1 MTKIDKKIGELL
13 SLVIMSQSGTTTTD
27 LSRAVTGLTGSAS
40 NGQLVGTTSSQGPLA
55 LPAPTRNGFLDSSY
69 SFGISNNLH
78 LGTMGS
84 SSNNNNNNNDF
95 PTLTKLADISA
106 AEAAAAAAAA
116 ATTTSGV
123 SKTAAAT
130 ATVSSLASFKMT
142 TPSHT
147 KLLEEPDI
155 RMSQLNVVSSSRLEH
170 PLKLSPSPSPPTKSG
185 PDTGA
190 TEIRI
195 HTDASST
202 APTAS
207 NLTAFKFFE

>member
-13 SLVIMSQSGTTTTD
+13 SLVIMSQSGTTPTD

-84 SSNNNNNNNDF
+84 SSNNNNNDF

-106 AEAAAAAAAA
+106 AEAAAAAA
-116 ATTTSGV
+116 TSTSGV
-123 SKTAAAT
+123 SKTAAAAA
-130 ATVSSLASFKMT
+130 ATSLASFKMT

-202 APTAS
+202 APVAS